1 MKQKGLSDEVI
12 NECLADYEDESI
24 DDEMTELIISKYG
37 SEDLTDMKIK
47 ARVTRFFASRGFD
60 FSKIDSALR
69 RAIEQIENGE

>member
-1 MKQKGLSDEVI
+1 MGLEF
-12 NECLADYEDESI
+12 
-24 DDEMTELIISKYG
+24 TKYG

-47 ARVTRFFASRGFD
+47 ARVTRYFASRGFD